1 MQINK
6 KDFKHEA
13 YFPDLFYIC
22 MIIDNNRHMKKAIST
37 IMMTVAMTFVSLSSK
52 AQEAFKGVYRCDTLA
67 ATLTIDLTAPTISL
81 PDLDFDETYGYM
93 KGQLNGTWVIL
104 KVKKTDKKKALVRMI
119 SDIENINANLPGL
132 DIGIDAQDVE
142 LSLTDEGNL
151 QLRLVGEQNMKAISQ
166 RKYVKMPKVASFIK
180 K

>member
-1 MQINK
+1 
-6 KDFKHEA
+6 
-13 YFPDLFYIC
+13 
-22 MIIDNNRHMKKAIST
+22 MKKAIST

-119 SDIENINANLPGL
+119 SDI
-132 DIGIDAQDVE
+132 GIDAQDVE

-151 QLRLVGEQNMKAISQ
+151 QLRPVGEQNMKAISQ

>member
-1 MQINK
+1 
-6 KDFKHEA
+6 
-13 YFPDLFYIC
+13 
-22 MIIDNNRHMKKAIST
+22 
-37 IMMTVAMTFVSLSSK
+37 MTVAMTFVSLSSK

-119 SDIENINANLPGL
+119 SDI
-132 DIGIDAQDVE
+132 GIDAQDVE

-151 QLRLVGEQNMKAISQ
+151 QLRLVGEQHMKAISQ